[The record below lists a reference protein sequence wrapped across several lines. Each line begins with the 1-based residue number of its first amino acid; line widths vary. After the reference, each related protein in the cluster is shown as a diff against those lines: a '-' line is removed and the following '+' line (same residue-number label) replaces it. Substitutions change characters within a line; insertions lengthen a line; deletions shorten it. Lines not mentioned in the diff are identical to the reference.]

1 MDNCGDYTQ
10 CCRCL
15 VAKACQTLPD
25 PTDCSTPGCPVP
37 HHLPEFAQVHVHWI
51 SDTIHNAHIYILKRQ
66 PVLFKQF
73 LSVSYTLVKLERQL
87 KGIAILTT
95 LFSMQI
101 WGRLIDLFM
110 YFALRFLKQKC
121 CMILRQRFLTI
132 FYAMGPFRSLV
143 KPVDSFSK

>member
-1 MDNCGDYTQ
+1 MLLLFSCQVMSDSYWPHGLQHAKLPCPSPSPRVCPSSGALNQWYHPQ
-10 CCRCL
+10 C
-15 VAKACQTLPD
+15 TY
-25 PTDCSTPGCPVP
+25 
-37 HHLPEFAQVHVHWI
+37 
-51 SDTIHNAHIYILKRQ
+51 IYILKCQ

-110 YFALRFLKQKC
+110 CFALRFLKQKC

-143 KPVDSFSK
+143 KLVDSFSK